1 MILVVGQDYNDSQ
14 PFLANCCINGKIM
27 ATNILVKVLGHM
39 DTLLIIS
46 FSSSMQYG
54 FSPFSISIMQK
65 YNLLKMLNVTENI
78 LWVRDIVNTV

>member
-1 MILVVGQDYNDSQ
+1 
-14 PFLANCCINGKIM
+14 M

-39 DTLLIIS
+39 DTQLIIS
-46 FSSSMQYG
+46 FSSSMQYV

-65 YNLLKMLNVTENI
+65 YNLLKMLNVTDNI

>member
-1 MILVVGQDYNDSQ
+1 
-14 PFLANCCINGKIM
+14 M
-27 ATNILVKVLGHM
+27 ATNILVRVLGHM
-39 DTLLIIS
+39 DTQLIIS

-65 YNLLKMLNVTENI
+65 YNLLKMLNVTDNI

>member
-1 MILVVGQDYNDSQ
+1 
-14 PFLANCCINGKIM
+14 M

-39 DTLLIIS
+39 DTQLIIS

-65 YNLLKMLNVTENI
+65 YNLLKVLNVTDNI
-78 LWVRDIVNTV
+78 LWVLKGFSQYSMSEVIYFGPASFFNGLISMGT

>member
-1 MILVVGQDYNDSQ
+1 
-14 PFLANCCINGKIM
+14 M

-39 DTLLIIS
+39 DTQLIIS

-54 FSPFSISIMQK
+54 VLPFSISIMQK
-65 YNLLKMLNVTENI
+65 YNLLKMLNVTDNI